1 MADHKLASRAGYWS
15 QSSTAIISDTKIS
28 ESAREREFYKYYYQS
43 QRPNTEST
51 LVPSSSPISCT
62 SIEGSS
68 NPIPSDDKALTAF
81 AQLGALRLN
90 ARRSM
95 ISFFDR
101 KNIYLLAEATRT
113 LSLQTSTGIDPEDNL
128 WWGTSILPKDNAICD
143 YTVRL
148 PVEYEKQQGG
158 NSNDITA
165 LVINDLSLDERFKD
179 KPYVTGK
186 PYLRFYAGVPIR
198 SPNGHNIGSYCVVDD
213 KPREGISTVERAF
226 MKDMAITVMR
236 HLEMTKIKEDHRR
249 GGIMVRGLGSF
260 VKGKSSLKD
269 LWPDPWDYTETI
281 LPTTPLVQSTLHSS
295 MGGVLR
301 EGYHNRRS
309 LNNSH
314 TKHGTPMADSA
325 SPMATRRSTSSD
337 DFIEIHRQSTS
348 SPTHPPADSALG
360 SDVLM
365 PELERY
371 KFVQVT
377 HSVSQEDF
385 SAENHL
391 REESLTPDVKS
402 TFKRASKII
411 LEATEVDG
419 AIFFDASIGTFGGL
433 VEDAYEKEAQRKTS
447 IASSTSR
454 AGHERRLSL
463 RRVELNP
470 CSQEFPTQRKDKLC
484 DVLGSAF
491 NEEIAATVGDQLA
504 HHYPMTEAVLRDL
517 LRHYPRGKVFNFDEE
532 EFLLSGNGSSGDSPP
547 VLQISHFLGEE
558 LLSAGGQRSSKPKP
572 HDHEKMLHK
581 IFPAA
586 RSLVLC
592 PLWDSHR
599 ARWFAGAIVWSSD
612 PMRVLTSELELSFF
626 TAFGNSVMAE
636 VAILDTKRADRAKG
650 DFISSISHE
659 LRSPLHGILGSC
671 ELLGT
676 TVADTFQA
684 NMTQTIE
691 TCGKTLLDT
700 INHVLD
706 FAKIN
711 SFANRSTKNQGTNA
725 KSRDLAT
732 TASQKSDGL
741 TLSSDVDLSALTEEV
756 LETVFAGH
764 NFQKSATDPFSA
776 GNVDE
781 IASGQAASSKKDVSR
796 SLDTKGTNCADAR
809 LDLPLVSIIVDIT
822 KADNWIFRT
831 QPGAWRR
838 VLMNLFG
845 NALKYTCA
853 GFIKI
858 KLQACPSITDP
869 SGKTSILK
877 LTVSD
882 SGKGISQEYL
892 RDHLFHSFAQED
904 SLTQGTGLGLSIVHQ
919 IVTSLG
925 GEVDVQSEKGV
936 GTKVAVMCPL
946 TRTHIS
952 SDTSPTLQGTELQD
966 LINRTSG
973 MKISLVGFDKESSF
987 VTASNFQGK
996 KTSALVGKSFE
1007 KICKDWFKMKI
1018 QPWIDSQP
1026 SSPDIYLTT
1035 EAEADLVKSRYVQ
1048 KSELAGDLNIPQGP
1062 CRSPPVIVFCRV
1074 ASPYCCAPNSVCP
1087 IALDQTFKCVS
1098 QPCGPRKLA
1107 KVLSSCLDSHAH
1119 HSRKLSDDLTQIQK
1133 PFTVLN
1139 IKDETTLKRHHNIQ
1153 ATDLDDPHSSRQTPV
1168 PISAPVTTLKR
1179 PSRPAATPPSSHRP
1193 LSILAVDDNPINLH
1207 LLRTFISKL
1216 HHRNTTATNGLEAVS
1231 LYKTSCPSTTPS
1243 LEYLTPSP
1251 TSPPLP
1257 TTTPLPHFDVVLMD
1271 INMPIMD
1278 GLEAS
1283 RRIRAHERET
1293 GVRPVTIIAVT
1304 GHASAQAQQEA
1315 FTSGVNL
1322 FLTKPVVFKELEVV
1336 LRGVRNQEREA
1347 GDC

>member
-1 MADHKLASRAGYWS
+1 
-15 QSSTAIISDTKIS
+15 
-28 ESAREREFYKYYYQS
+28 
-43 QRPNTEST
+43 
-51 LVPSSSPISCT
+51 
-62 SIEGSS
+62 
-68 NPIPSDDKALTAF
+68 
-81 AQLGALRLN
+81 
-90 ARRSM
+90 M

-281 LPTTPLVQSTLHSS
+281 LPTTPLVQSTLH
-295 MGGVLR
+295 
-301 EGYHNRRS
+301 
-309 LNNSH
+309 
-314 TKHGTPMADSA
+314 T

-447 IASSTSR
+447 IA
-454 AGHERRLSL
+454 
-463 RRVELNP
+463 N
-470 CSQEFPTQRKDKLC
+470 KLC

-764 NFQKSATDPFSA
+764 NFQKSATDPF
-776 GNVDE
+776 
-781 IASGQAASSKKDVSR
+781 R
-796 SLDTKGTNCADAR
+796 TNCADAR